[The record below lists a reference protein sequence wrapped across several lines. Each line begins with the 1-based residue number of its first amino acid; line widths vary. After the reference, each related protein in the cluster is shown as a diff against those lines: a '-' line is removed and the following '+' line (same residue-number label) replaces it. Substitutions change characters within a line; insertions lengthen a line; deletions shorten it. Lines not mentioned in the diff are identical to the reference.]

1 MDDSRTGKIQHISEV
16 MDIVLSKLNGK
27 HGRMD
32 NASPKNKK
40 PLDLGRPCE
49 VKMVD

>member
-1 MDDSRTGKIQHISEV
+1 MNEVRSGKIQHIYKV
-16 MDIVLSKLNGK
+16 MDIVLRKLNGK

-40 PLDLGRPCE
+40 PLDLGRPCK

>member
-1 MDDSRTGKIQHISEV
+1 MDDSRAGKIQHISEV

-32 NASPKNKK
+32 NASPKNNGA
-40 PLDLGRPCE
+40 LDMERPR
-49 VKMVD
+49 